1 MTERNQKQAVIHKC
15 EWDCTR
21 NRRVSKAFLIVRH
34 CLEIKTVRIIM
45 FFNRRLMTI
54 VRRNAYKQFLADFE
68 HLRVIFF
75 SSEVE

>member
-1 MTERNQKQAVIHKC
+1 MG
-15 EWDCTR
+15 
-21 NRRVSKAFLIVRH
+21 SKASLIVRD
-34 CLEIKTVRIIM
+34 CLEIKNVRIIM

-75 SSEVE
+75 QVKLNDEEFSSHRQVSENRKCE